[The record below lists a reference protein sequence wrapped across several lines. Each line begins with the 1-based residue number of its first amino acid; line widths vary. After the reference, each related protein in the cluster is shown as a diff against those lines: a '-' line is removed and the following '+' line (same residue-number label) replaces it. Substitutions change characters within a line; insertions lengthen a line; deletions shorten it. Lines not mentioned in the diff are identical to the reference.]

1 DVDVRTARIFNT
13 YGPRMRPNDGRVV
26 PTFIRQSLSGEDLTV
41 YGDGTQTRSFC
52 YVDDEIRGLRQ
63 LMETEGLDGE
73 VVNIGSRDE
82 VTISELAKIILSIV
96 DSASEITHKPLPKDD
111 PKRRQPD

>member
-1 DVDVRTARIFNT
+1 
-13 YGPRMRPNDGRVV
+13 
-26 PTFIRQSLSGEDLTV
+26 
-41 YGDGTQTRSFC
+41 
-52 YVDDEIRGLRQ
+52 
-63 LMETEGLDGE
+63 METEGLDGE

-111 PKRRQPD
+111 PKRRQPDISKANELLGWEPEISLHEGMTRTIRYFRQNQ